1 MDMNMRRSG
10 LAASLALFVF
20 AAAGIHAAPL
30 PPEIT
35 IGAVETLTGDNS
47 AYGVSIRNG
56 LELALSEI
64 NTGNFLGA
72 AIGAAILMP
81 CAARLS
87 GRRARIPSPGRPNCS
102 RAPCR

>member
-47 AYGVSIRNG
+47 AYGVSING

-72 AIGAAILMP
+72 AIGVANSHAL
-81 CAARLS
+81 
-87 GRRARIPSPGRPNCS
+87 RRA
-102 RAPCR
+102 AFW